1 MVLMELSLLLASR
14 VSTRHL
20 SFDDRTCN
28 ARQMAC
34 RDKWAL
40 CVCVQY
46 VQLGVCPPVFYLLLV
61 SCVDVPFR
69 VGVHSPGL
77 ILKRVVGIAGQTGQ
91 KTHVGRDDG

>member
-1 MVLMELSLLLASR
+1 MVLMELSLSSASR

-34 RDKWAL
+34 CDKRAL
-40 CVCVQY
+40 CVCVRY
-46 VQLGVCPPVFYLLLV
+46 VQLGVCPPAFYLLLV
-61 SCVDVPFR
+61 SCVDVPFC
-69 VGVHSPGL
+69 VGVRSPGL
-77 ILKRVVGIAGQTGQ
+77 ILKRVAGIAGQTGQ